1 MVWRT
6 SANDE
11 DQIAER
17 ALRAA
22 LEVQVQL
29 LRFRKSLMSTS
40 DKALEKRAAVYVSL
54 EKLPV
59 GTNSACN

>member
-29 LRFRKSLMSTS
+29 LRFRKSLMLTS
-40 DKALEKRAAVYVSL
+40 DKALEKRAAVYVPWL
-54 EKLPV
+54 KLSACA
-59 GTNSACN
+59 NSA